1 MLHSKAYEICV
12 TQYKFFFPFLQI
24 KFGTAKRLVKM
35 QIVGQNKKK
44 EIDE

>member
-1 MLHSKAYEICV
+1 M
-12 TQYKFFFPFLQI
+12 KFVSPSTSFFPFLQI

-35 QIVGQNKKK
+35 QILGQNKKK